1 MHGEAVL
8 PWVRFQVL
16 KLWELVRNAESYWI
30 LPSKLPLK
38 KLYTMAFVLNMGHL
52 PVRSLELIC
61 RNLVLRFHLR
71 LAYAVSKLLLRKF
84 LVAALN
90 QTRNQL
96 GAALKTGTFRV
107 AVHRLRPSI
116 DLAGFSGVYLC
127 FGRLGQPNSSRDNKA
142 LSFWASVSVLR
153 LLAVL

>member
-1 MHGEAVL
+1 M
-8 PWVRFQVL
+8 
-16 KLWELVRNAESYWI
+16 
-30 LPSKLPLK
+30 
-38 KLYTMAFVLNMGHL
+38 
-52 PVRSLELIC
+52 
-61 RNLVLRFHLR
+61 LRFHLR

-84 LVAALN
+84 LN

>member
-1 MHGEAVL
+1 
-8 PWVRFQVL
+8 
-16 KLWELVRNAESYWI
+16 
-30 LPSKLPLK
+30 
-38 KLYTMAFVLNMGHL
+38 MAFVLNMGAFT
-52 PVRSLELIC
+52 RSEPRADLSELG
-61 RNLVLRFHLR
+61 VKVSSTGWH
-71 LAYAVSKLLLRKF
+71 YAVSKLLLRKF

>member
-1 MHGEAVL
+1 M
-8 PWVRFQVL
+8 
-16 KLWELVRNAESYWI
+16 
-30 LPSKLPLK
+30 
-38 KLYTMAFVLNMGHL
+38 
-52 PVRSLELIC
+52 
-61 RNLVLRFHLR
+61 LRFHLR

-116 DLAGFSGVYLC
+116 DLAGFSGGLFVFWETWATY
-127 FGRLGQPNSSRDNKA
+127 SSRDNKA

>member
-1 MHGEAVL
+1 M
-8 PWVRFQVL
+8 
-16 KLWELVRNAESYWI
+16 
-30 LPSKLPLK
+30 
-38 KLYTMAFVLNMGHL
+38 
-52 PVRSLELIC
+52 
-61 RNLVLRFHLR
+61 LRFHLR

-96 GAALKTGTFRV
+96 GAALKTGTSRV

>member
-1 MHGEAVL
+1 MSKIPSVETMGTCPKCGIL
-8 PWVRFQVL
+8 
-16 KLWELVRNAESYWI
+16 

-107 AVHRLRPSI
+107 VVHRLRPSI
-116 DLAGFSGVYLC
+116 GLAGFSGVYLC
-127 FGRLGQPNSSRDNKA
+127 FGRLGQPTHLEIIRHCR
-142 LSFWASVSVLR
+142 FGLR
-153 LLAVL
+153 

>member
-1 MHGEAVL
+1 M
-8 PWVRFQVL
+8 
-16 KLWELVRNAESYWI
+16 
-30 LPSKLPLK
+30 
-38 KLYTMAFVLNMGHL
+38 
-52 PVRSLELIC
+52 
-61 RNLVLRFHLR
+61 LRFHLR

-142 LSFWASVSVLR
+142 LSFWGFGKRFAVACCA
-153 LLAVL
+153 LAYETFAIAHFDCSMSP